1 MTVFKD
7 ENLKKKQW
15 YYVIEIRENGKRK
28 RVKKRGFKTK
38 KEAEKAENEVQNR
51 YNNGLNINTS
61 NMPLNSL
68 LDTWLQS
75 KEYSIKKVTYNTYKS
90 HIVNHIIP
98 YIGNVELS
106 KLTINHCQKIIK
118 HLHEEK
124 ELSVR
129 SVRDIFKTL
138 KTALDKAVEWDMVTK
153 NVAALVDLPKEQ
165 KKEIQVWTA
174 EQLREF
180 DSFIKNHREYVAFL
194 LAYTTGMR
202 KGEILGLRWKDVDLD
217 ARTISVVQ
225 TLESDGKT
233 LAPGAK
239 TAAGNRLIS
248 IDDRTVAEL
257 KRRKIMMSKEKLS
270 AGAVYQDNDLVIGTT
285 VGTPISP
292 RNLLRTFERF
302 LKKSELPVITIHDL
316 RHTHASL
323 LLKQGV
329 HPKIVS
335 ERLGHSSIKITLDL
349 YSHLLPNMQ
358 KETADQFGAMLFG
371 TK

>member
-1 MTVFKD
+1 MAVFKD
-7 ENLKKKQW
+7 ESLKKNQW
-15 YYVIEIRENGKRK
+15 YYVIEVRENGKRK
-28 RVKKRGFKTK
+28 RFKKRGFAK
-38 KEAEKAENEVQNR
+38 KKDAEKAENEAQNKH
-51 YNNGLNINTS
+51 NNGLNINAS
-61 NMPLNSL
+61 NMLLSSL
-68 LDTWLQS
+68 LDTWLHS

-90 HIVNHIIP
+90 HIEKHIIP
-98 YIGNVELS
+98 YIGNVEIS
-106 KLTINHCQKIIK
+106 KLTISHCQKFIK
-118 HLHEEK
+118 YLYEDK
-124 ELSVR
+124 ELAMR

-138 KTALDKAVEWDMVTK
+138 KAALDKAVEWDMLTK

-180 DSFIKNHREYVAFL
+180 DSLIKNHREYVAFL

-202 KGEILGLRWKDVDLD
+202 KGEILGLRWKDVDLE

-233 LAPGAK
+233 LAAGAK
-239 TAAGNRLIS
+239 TVAGNRLIS

-257 KRRKIMMSKEKLS
+257 KKRKIVMSKEKLS
-270 AGAVYQDNDLVIGTT
+270 AGAVYQDNDLVIGTSF
-285 VGTPISP
+285 GTPISP

-302 LKKSELPVITIHDL
+302 IKKSELPVLTIHDL

>member
-7 ENLKKKQW
+7 ESLKKNQW

-38 KEAEKAENEVQNR
+38 KEAEKAENEAQNR
-51 YNNGLNINTS
+51 YNNGLNINAS
-61 NMPLNSL
+61 NMPLKSL

-75 KEYSIKKVTYNTYKS
+75 KEYSIKKVTYNTYQS
-90 HIVNHIIP
+90 HIMNHITP

-106 KLTINHCQKIIK
+106 KLTITHCQKIIK

-124 ELSVR
+124 ELSIR

-138 KTALDKAVEWDMVTK
+138 KAALDKAVEWDMVTK

-165 KKEIQVWTA
+165 KKEVQVWTA
-174 EQLREF
+174 EQIREF
-180 DSFIKNHREYVAFL
+180 DSLIKNHREYVAFL

-225 TLESDGKT
+225 
-233 LAPGAK
+233 AK

-257 KRRKIMMSKEKLS
+257 KKRKIMMSKEKLS
-270 AGAVYQDNDLVIGTT
+270 AGAVYRDNDLVIGTS

-292 RNLLRTFERF
+292 RNILRTFERF
-302 LKKSELPVITIHDL
+302 LKKSELPEITIHDL